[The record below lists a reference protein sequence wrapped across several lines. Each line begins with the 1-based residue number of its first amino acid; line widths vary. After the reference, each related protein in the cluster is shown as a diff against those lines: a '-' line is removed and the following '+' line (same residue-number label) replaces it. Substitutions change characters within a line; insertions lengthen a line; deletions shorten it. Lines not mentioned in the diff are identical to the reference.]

1 VREFSRRAERP
12 DLLLVLL
19 IVLCA
24 AIATAAEPSLEVS
37 LDPRKFGLEDAT
49 RLVVRVNEPGEG
61 NPVPD
66 LGQLDNLEVVSGPS
80 VGTEFSW
87 INGRATRA
95 TNFTYVLQGR
105 EVGPAAVGP
114 IVVTIGGTEL
124 RSEVVQGEVVAGS
137 VAPPRSTGRRS
148 PFFLDPFADPFGRGQ
163 SGGTAARVALRQLV
177 SAKSAVLGEPVIATI
192 VLDTTVGV
200 DGFEWVQAPSFPG
213 WWAQRVEPPERVTSE
228 PVEVD
233 GVRYDRFIVGRN
245 VLVPLKT
252 GELEIPEIRARIGF
266 RSRSV
271 FAAPQV
277 VERGAPA
284 SKVEIEPRPEA
295 PQGFSGAV
303 GNLRY
308 SASLE
313 PTVIDFGESAVL
325 SIELEGSGNLPL
337 VDVPA
342 KWPTCVDCETYPPEE
357 ESRVTVDA
365 SGIHGSRTW
374 RTTIVPRSWGSIDFE
389 PVMLAVF
396 DPAAGIYRKQTLG
409 PLHLEVT
416 APPPTPTPP
425 IPVETP
431 AAAGN
436 APTEPGSEALR
447 EPGVPEWAWIVG
459 ALLAGLLGGGLVTL
473 FFARRRLS
481 SLPPRR
487 PGESPAERARELQ
500 TALERW
506 WLDARSK
513 TKGKALEE
521 EMNRLRRDLEAVRF
535 APGRADH
542 TQTVAELEERVRALI
557 RRA

>member
-1 VREFSRRAERP
+1 VAI
-12 DLLLVLL
+12 LGLGW
-19 IVLCA
+19 A
-24 AIATAAEPSLEVS
+24 AVAAAAEPSLEVS
-37 LDPRKFGLEDAT
+37 FDPRKFGIEDVA

-61 NPVPD
+61 QPVPN
-66 LGQLDNLEVVSGPS
+66 LGQLENLELVSGPS

-124 RSEVVQGEVVAGS
+124 RSEVVQAEVVAGS

-148 PFFLDPFADPFGRGQ
+148 PFFLDPFADPFARGQ
-163 SGGTAARVALRQLV
+163 SGGSAARVVLRQLV
-177 SAKSAVLGEPVIATI
+177 SAKKAVLGEPVIATI
-192 VLDTTVGV
+192 VLDTTAGV
-200 DGFEWVQAPSFPG
+200 DGFEWVEAPSYPG

-233 GVRYDRFIVGRN
+233 GLRYDRFIVGRN

-252 GELEIPEIRARIGF
+252 GELEVPEIRARIGF

-277 VERGAPA
+277 VERSAPA
-284 SKVEIEPRPEA
+284 SMVEIEPRPEA
-295 PQGFSGAV
+295 PKGFSGAV

-313 PTVIDFGESAVL
+313 PTVVDFGESAVL

-342 KWPTCVDCETYPPEE
+342 KWPACADCETYPPEE
-357 ESRVTVDA
+357 ESQFTVDA
-365 SGIHGSRTW
+365 SGIHGSRAW
-374 RTTIVPRSWGSIDFE
+374 QMTIVPRSWGSIDFE

-431 AAAGN
+431 AAEGKT
-436 APTEPGSEALR
+436 PTEPGSEALR
-447 EPGVPEWAWIVG
+447 DQEVPEWAWIVG

-481 SLPPRR
+481 KLPPRR

>member
-1 VREFSRRAERP
+1 MRAPTLRTGRAA
-12 DLLLVLL
+12 LLVAILGL
-19 IVLCA
+19 GWA
-24 AIATAAEPSLEVS
+24 AVAAAAEPSLEVS
-37 LDPRKFGLEDAT
+37 FDPRKFGIEDVA

-61 NPVPD
+61 QPVPD
-66 LGQLDNLEVVSGPS
+66 LGRLENLEVVSGPS

-105 EVGPAAVGP
+105 EIGPAAVGP
-114 IVVTIGGTEL
+114 IVVTVGGTEL
-124 RSEVVQGEVVAGS
+124 RSEVVQAEVVAGS
-137 VAPPRSTGRRS
+137 VAPPRSTNRRS
-148 PFFLDPFADPFGRGQ
+148 PFFLDPFADPFARGQ
-163 SGGTAARVALRQLV
+163 SGGSAARVVLRQLV
-177 SAKSAVLGEPVIATI
+177 SAKKAVLGEPVIATI
-192 VLDTTVGV
+192 VLDTTAGV
-200 DGFEWVQAPSFPG
+200 DGFEWVEAPSYPG

-233 GVRYDRFIVGRN
+233 GLRYDRFIVGRN

-252 GELEIPEIRARIGF
+252 GELEVPEIRARIGF

-277 VERGAPA
+277 VERSAPA
-284 SKVEIEPRPEA
+284 SMVEIEPRPEA
-295 PQGFSGAV
+295 PKGFSGAV

-342 KWPTCVDCETYPPEE
+342 KWPVCADCETYPPEE
-357 ESRVTVDA
+357 ESQFTVDA
-365 SGIHGSRTW
+365 SGIHGSRAW
-374 RTTIVPRSWGSIDFE
+374 RMTIVPRSWGPIDFE

-409 PLHLEVT
+409 PLHLEVN

-431 AAAGN
+431 AAEGKT
-436 APTEPGSEALR
+436 PTEPGSENPR
-447 EPGVPEWAWIVG
+447 EQEVPEWAWIIG
-459 ALLAGLLGGGLVTL
+459 A
-473 FFARRRLS
+473 
-481 SLPPRR
+481 
-487 PGESPAERARELQ
+487 

-521 EMNRLRRDLEAVRF
+521 DMNRLRRDLEAVRF

>member
-1 VREFSRRAERP
+1 VRAFSHRAEGV

-19 IVLCA
+19 VVLCA
-24 AIATAAEPSLEVS
+24 AVAAAAEPSLEVS
-37 LDPRKFGLEDAT
+37 LDPRKFGLEDAA

-61 NPVPD
+61 QPVPD
-66 LGQLDNLEVVSGPS
+66 LGQLENLEVVSGPS

-124 RSEVVQGEVVAGS
+124 RSEVVQAEVVAGS

-163 SGGTAARVALRQLV
+163 SGGTAARVVLRQLV

-200 DGFEWVQAPSFPG
+200 DGFEWVEAPSFPG

-233 GVRYDRFIVGRN
+233 GVRYDRFVVGRN

-252 GELEIPEIRARIGF
+252 GELEVPEIRARIGF

-284 SKVEIEPRPEA
+284 TMVEIEPRPAA
-295 PQGFSGAV
+295 PEGFSGAV

-313 PTVIDFGESAVL
+313 PSVIGFGESAVL

-342 KWPTCVDCETYPPEE
+342 QWPTCVDCETYPPEE

-374 RTTIVPRSWGSIDFE
+374 QTTIVPRSWGSIDFE

-425 IPVETP
+425 MPVETP
-431 AAAGN
+431 ATAGST
-436 APTEPGSEALR
+436 PTEPGSEALR
-447 EPGVPEWAWIVG
+447 EQGVPEWAWIVG

-513 TKGKALEE
+513 TKGKALEDD
-521 EMNRLRRDLEAVRF
+521 MNRLRRDLEAVRF